1 MNISGIVRWME
12 LCLLSIERILVDY
25 KFVFCILLFIRNYV
39 VVCIPSVIISVAAS
53 AFVFESVTV
62 VVVVVVVMVLEVVVV
77 VAVVLVVCVVVVVL
91 AVIKEHQRQ

>member
-53 AFVFESVTV
+53 TFVVKSVT
-62 VVVVVVVMVLEVVVV
+62 VV

-91 AVIKEHQRQ
+91 VVIKEHQRQ